1 MMMEKRYYF
10 VQGGKPYGPVAVS
23 DFQRYGIDGQTL
35 VFTKGMANW
44 TRAADVPELSHL
56 FAPNPSEP
64 VPVPP
69 APPLSPEVPTQPN
82 APEGKQTKKL
92 RIAAVICV
100 LALLALLL
108 VVIFFYPFPFQNK
121 GAGEATY
128 TDSDSVCAD
137 VVVDSCSAWD
147 TCYAQTDVDADV
159 APHKLAVLEATAPC
173 LNPQAGYTYEASHLV
188 DGDPSTIWAIDL
200 DEDLGDYY
208 GPSFRIESGR
218 LAYIIIRNGYGRST
232 TSFRNNTRAAEVT
245 VCDEGVGEGG
255 YDITTVRLQDTNDPQ
270 KIVIPASYT
279 DNVEYVKLS
288 FGNPADGSKFYR
300 GAKWNDLCISEVE
313 FWGY

>member
-1 MMMEKRYYF
+1 MMEKRYYF

-35 VFTKGMANW
+35 VFTEGMTNW
-44 TRAADVPELSHL
+44 VKAADVPELSHL
-56 FAPNPSEP
+56 FAPKPSEP

-69 APPLSPEVPTQPN
+69 APPLPPEVPTQSN
-82 APEGKQTKKL
+82 APEEKQTKKL

-108 VVIFFYPFPFQNK
+108 VLLFFNPFQNK

-159 APHKLAVLEATAPC
+159 APHKLAVYEATAPC

-188 DGDPSTIWAIDL
+188 DGDPSTIWAIHL

-218 LAYIIIRNGYGRST
+218 LAYIIIRNGYGRSI

-270 KIVIPASYT
+270 KIVIPTSYT